1 MALLIKFGNKVVLIL
16 VKVKGVEIELNG
28 QKYILPPLPI
38 KAFSK
43 GDASA
48 KLKKIN
54 DDMRNI
60 NDDGLGAITA
70 ESWSNLVELVVTALR
85 RNYPDIEAEEVENGF
100 EDVTALMGVMQN
112 LVSQSTEFKDK
123 VELERK
129 NATEKFLEH
138 KKKA

>member
-1 MALLIKFGNKVVLIL
+1 M
-16 VKVKGVEIELNG
+16 VKVKGIEIELND

-70 ESWSNLVELVVTALR
+70 ESWGNLVELVVTALR
-85 RNYPDIEAEEVENGF
+85 RNYPDITAEEVENGF

-112 LVSQSTEFKDK
+112 LVSQSAEFKDK
-123 VELERK
+123 VEAERK
-129 NATEKFLEH
+129 NATEKFLEQ